1 MPLLWRRQLELL
13 AVVEKDRLLLLLSCG
28 LHLLSK
34 LPLSRHQEWRSM
46 LEGGGAPIG
55 DGLLVVRLEVA
66 VEREEE
72 IAVHAHCAAAATA

>member
-1 MPLLWRRQLELL
+1 
-13 AVVEKDRLLLLLSCG
+13 
-28 LHLLSK
+28 
-34 LPLSRHQEWRSM
+34 M

-72 IAVHAHCAAAATA
+72 VAVHAHSAAAATA